1 MSINAAML
9 LAGVLLLLGIASSKF
24 SARLGV
30 PVLVL
35 FLSVGMLAGSEG
47 LGRIAFED
55 YALANNIGSVAL
67 TLILF
72 DGGGGEGGLR
82 ATRYHRYQPA

>member
-1 MSINAAML
+1 MSIHAGLL

-47 LGRIAFED
+47 VGRIPFEN
-55 YALANNIGSVAL
+55 YGLANSVGSVAL
-67 TLILF
+67 AVVSHHV
-72 DGGGGEGGLR
+72 DQQSSSSSR
-82 ATRYHRYQPA
+82 C